1 MAGLNE
7 LIKLQQPTTQ
17 ASDGTGITSGLTE
30 LAEGFEEFNQE
41 VDNAEDPKQ
50 IMDLIRGDSATVDQ
64 RRAELAGYV
73 GETDAS
79 KTPESVLT
87 IVQPLFE
94 AMEVAQ
100 NPSTMQEEAMPMEQD
115 ASLQGGIVQS
125 PGMEEAISRIKMGE
139 QPKNFY
145 MGGMNDIFA
154 AQQRGLDARANP
166 NMYTASV
173 AEYSPYLQN
182 YPSTQLL
189 DMDKIMN
196 LGRQYMVE
204 GTQYLNQ
211 PRDMS
216 TILAEQQKFLA
227 PYIKKPRTIDQI
239 MAQRE
244 ALGLGDDVKKQANI
258 QNALALARFGAGVA
272 SEGGEGLGGLLQALT
287 AQAPALTKDLGQV
300 SAMMAEAER
309 KEKEGALA
317 IATQEKLAKEQQDL
331 QIAFNAINQFN
342 AENKSFEQFQNEL
355 FKSGVDKALT
365 LENVN
370 VGAINQAQKEVW
382 NANNNIGTMTELTYV
397 VPVKSGGDGVPFRVK
412 KTASGV
418 VKFDGSPVPDNAIMI
433 NTQSYTD
440 MNNGKTNFSKAKAKN
455 ALIPNSTYN
464 AIYGVDIDGD
474 GVKDQLYDGSPLATG
489 VSGFQQVPAYF
500 TGDGYFWDVP
510 ILNKETGQFELQK
523 KNLPRG
529 SRINDETSLLTT
541 NKDNAGRTFTT
552 FKSGPNAGQT
562 IMTSYPILGEP
573 IQIDTDGDGTPDRTV
588 NKLNLDTS
596 YLITPPKYDTNGQ
609 FVSGDPLAVPIANTG
624 RTIDSFSVEELKQL
638 QRRFAGNIEILNKTN
653 DILAAIPKAIGFG
666 SNVANIATN
675 VIAPFDPT
683 TNKEWTQWL
692 STPRGKQDMALFS
705 KSLARAL
712 ALSDRYAWAE
722 QEFII
727 NLAEN
732 TDYWFD
738 NPDSSRQRFQSLV
751 RNIVNDANF
760 IAGELAGPNSDYNAH
775 KLLPMPSGTK
785 NDPIDFMGQGQIDYL
800 KVLQAQGTIDWNQAN
815 GGQGVY
821 VRIPK
826 QQGIQLGLKPSLFGN
841 SPFLLGK
848 VGVDKNGIL
857 TFTN

>member
-1 MAGLNE
+1 MAGLDE
-7 LIKLQQPTTQ
+7 ILKLQQPTTQ

-30 LAEGFEEFNQE
+30 LAEGFEQFNQE

-125 PGMEEAISRIKMGE
+125 PGMEEAISRINMGE
-139 QPKNFY
+139 QPRNFY
-145 MGGMNDIFA
+145 MGGMNELFA

-182 YPSTQLL
+182 YPSTQLV
-189 DMDKIMN
+189 DMDKVMN

-211 PRDMS
+211 PRDMN

-287 AQAPALTKDLGQV
+287 AQAPGLTKDLGQV

-331 QIAFNAINQFN
+331 QIAFNAINQYN
-342 AENKSFEQFQNEL
+342 AENKNFEQFRNEL
-355 FKSGVDKALT
+355 FKTGVSNALQM
-365 LENVN
+365 ENVN
-370 VGAINQAQKEVW
+370 VGAINQATREVW

-397 VPVKSGGDGVPFRVK
+397 VPVSSGGDGVPFRVK

-440 MNNGKTNFSKAKAKN
+440 MNNGKANFSKAKAKN
-455 ALIPNSTYN
+455 ALIPNAIYN
-464 AIYGVDIDGD
+464 SIYGVDTDND
-474 GVKDQLYDGSPLATG
+474 GVKDQLYDGSPLANA

-500 TGDGYFWDVP
+500 TGDGYYWDVP
-510 ILNKETGQFELQK
+510 VLNAEGQFVLQK

-529 SRINDETSLLTT
+529 SRINDETTLLSTS
-541 NKDNAGRTFTT
+541 KDNAGRTFTT
-552 FKSGPNAGQT
+552 FKAGPNAGQT
-562 IMTSYPILGEP
+562 LMTSYPILGDA
-573 IQIDTDGDGTPDRTV
+573 IQIDTDGDGTPDKIV
-588 NKLNLDTS
+588 NELNLDPS

-624 RTIDSFSVEELKQL
+624 RPISTIPVEELKQL
-638 QRRFAGNIEILNKTN
+638 QRRFAGNIEVLNKTA
-653 DILAAIPKAIGFG
+653 DILAVIPQSVGFG
-666 SNVANIATN
+666 TNVASLATN

-692 STPRGKQDMALFS
+692 GTERGKQEMILFS

-732 TDYWFD
+732 PNYWFD
-738 NPDSSRQRFQSLV
+738 NPDASRQRFQTLV
-751 RNIVNDANF
+751 KNIVNDVNF
-760 IAGELAGPNSDYNAH
+760 IAGELAGPNSNFQPH
-775 KLLPMPSGTK
+775 KLSPMPSGTK
-785 NDPIDFMGQGQIDYL
+785 NDPIDFMGQGQINYL
-800 KVLQAQGTIDWNQAN
+800 QVLQAQGNIDWNQAN

-826 QQGIQLGLKPSLFGN
+826 QQGLQLGLTPGMFKN
-841 SPFLLGK
+841 KNFLLGK
-848 VGVDKNGIL
+848 VGVNKKGKL